1 MAAQYGLHPVYKK
14 EFHEV
19 FEENR
24 ERDEFKA
31 LMVRMGVC
39 DASGVSSMED
49 DEWEAV
55 SEFHICRINVF
66 RLCC

>member
-1 MAAQYGLHPVYKK
+1 MAAEYGLELVYKK

-24 ERDEFKA
+24 ERDEFKS
-31 LMVRMGVC
+31 LLVRMNVC
-39 DASGVSSMED
+39 DGSGASSMED

-55 SEFHICRINVF
+55 SKFHFFVCF
-66 RLCC
+66 RPRC